1 MVFICFLTFLLTHT
15 NSNLLICHLG
25 ASSDMETATKIA
37 TAMVISY
44 GMSEKV
50 YKLMFLHF
58 DIILLPP
65 PGGRRLIMVKFLG
78 S

>member
-1 MVFICFLTFLLTHT
+1 MLLTFLLTHIF
-15 NSNLLICHLG
+15 SHVSICHLG

-50 YKLMFLHF
+50 HKLMFLHF
-58 DIILLPP
+58 AYGDCNDIQNFVIQYY
-65 PGGRRLIMVKFLG
+65 
-78 S
+78 